1 MSAQPDKDHPSAA
14 WIAELRRRFPTERTV
29 DEALT
34 LKLQKRASG
43 AHRVQTVEQV
53 RERLQA
59 FLARRLAG
67 RVEVQDVRS
76 LAGGSSKEQFSF
88 LLRETDANGTTS
100 ERTLALRM
108 RPAASIVETHPM
120 REFQALRAVAGTLPV
135 PRTHWV
141 DSSGDELGQPA
152 IIYEFCDGVTRP
164 PAKGAYNPRQ
174 GFGPH
179 YRALLAPQFV
189 RYFAALAKFDWRAA
203 DMSAFDAPP
212 AGSNAGVIAAIN
224 WWQRVWEE
232 DSVEPMPF
240 MTQAAQWL
248 KDHAP
253 PIDHVSLVHQDFRG
267 GNFLFDPA
275 DGRITAI
282 LDWELAF
289 LGDRHADLAFFMSPL
304 FTETDENGELL
315 IGGLMPRREFLAEYE
330 RQSGLPVDEERLRYY
345 DVFSCWRGAVNSLGT
360 APRLM
365 QGAKTHQD
373 IRVGWILGTSPLI
386 LSGAHNAL
394 SGKL

>member
-1 MSAQPDKDHPSAA
+1 MSFVIDKDHPSAE
-14 WIAELRRRFPTERTV
+14 WIAQLQRQFPTERTV

-43 AHRVQTVEQV
+43 AHRAQTPEAVGQ
-53 RERLQA
+53 RLQQ

-67 RVEVQDVRS
+67 RIEVLDVRS

-88 LLRETDANGTTS
+88 LLRETDATGQAR
-100 ERTLALRM
+100 ERRLALRM
-108 RPAASIVETHPM
+108 RPAASIVETHPL
-120 REFQALRAVAGTLPV
+120 REFQALRAIDGTLPV
-135 PRTHWV
+135 PKTYWV
-141 DSSGDELGQPA
+141 DPHGEELGQPS
-152 IIYEFCDGVTRP
+152 IIYDFCEGVTRP
-164 PAKGAYNPRQ
+164 PVQGAYNPRQ
-174 GFGPH
+174 GFGPK

-189 RYFAALAKFDWRAA
+189 SYFAALARFDWRRA

-212 AGSNAGVIAAIN
+212 VGSNAGVISAIN

-232 DSVEPMPF
+232 DSVEPVPF

-282 LDWELAF
+282 LDWALAF

-304 FTETDENGELL
+304 FTETDDNGDLL
-315 IGGLMPRREFLAEYE
+315 VGGLMRREEFLAEYE
-330 RQSGLPVDEERLRYY
+330 RLSGLPVDPERLRYY
-345 DVFSCWRGAVNSLGT
+345 DVFSCWRGAVNALGT

-365 QGAKTHQD
+365 SGAKTHQD
-373 IRVGWILGTSPLI
+373 IRVGWILGTAPLI
-386 LSGAHNAL
+386 LSGAHAAL
-394 SGKL
+394 RGRL